1 MPNDKASLYQ
11 RLCVGSALVCVALS
25 WVLSL
30 NPDYGHRDFVFSSVL
45 STGVWCLSLLG
56 AIFFIAAQWRS
67 LGNHALFNPLLAVAA
82 NLLLSSLIFNINIP
96 LYLDMMGTAFI
107 AIVYGPVLGMGT
119 AVLSACLAS
128 INNPSLLAYLPTAVV
143 VAYLFGWL
151 ARRGAFK
158 RTLAMMLAGTG
169 LGIVAGLLSA
179 VSTWLL
185 PSDYGQRGPA
195 ELIALWELIL
205 HDERLAILLQ
215 NLCSDVIDKTFTALV
230 VCIAIRLAPKPILRL
245 YDYPETRPAL
255 DRVLTEDRFS
265 LSLDEEPPKGFLD
278 RIQRYF

>member
-1 MPNDKASLYQ
+1 MPNNKASLYQ
-11 RLCVGSALVCVALS
+11 RLCIGSALVCVALS

-30 NPDYGHRDFVFSSVL
+30 NPDYGNRDFVFSSVL
-45 STGVWCLSLLG
+45 STSVWCLSLLG
-56 AIFFIAAQWRS
+56 AILFIAAQWRS

-107 AIVYGPVLGMGT
+107 AIIYGPVLGMGT
-119 AVLSACLAS
+119 AVLTACLAS
-128 INNPSLLAYLPTAVV
+128 INNPLIFVYLPTAVV

-158 RTLAMMLAGTG
+158 RMLGMMFAGTG
-169 LGIVAGLLSA
+169 IGIVAGL
-179 VSTWLL
+179 STAMSTLLL
-185 PSDYGQRGPA
+185 PREYGQRGPV
-195 ELIALWELIL
+195 ELMALWELIL
-205 HDERLAILLQ
+205 HDERFAVLLQ
-215 NLCSDVIDKTFTALV
+215 SLCSEVIDKTLTVLV
-230 VCIAIRLAPKPILRL
+230 VCVAIRLAPKPILRL
-245 YDYPETRPAL
+245 YDYQETRPAV

-265 LSLDEEPPKGFLD
+265 LSLDEEPPKDFLD